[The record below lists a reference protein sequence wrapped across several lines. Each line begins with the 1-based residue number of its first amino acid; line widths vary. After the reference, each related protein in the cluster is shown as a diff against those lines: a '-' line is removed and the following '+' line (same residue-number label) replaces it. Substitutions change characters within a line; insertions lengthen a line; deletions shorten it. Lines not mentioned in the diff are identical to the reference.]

1 MSADDAKKS
10 GNKDAKEI
18 VDKQE
23 QTKKEIIAT
32 FNQAFKSKIVADA
45 FCREA
50 MTGYEKFGGKSISK
64 KTCWR

>member
-1 MSADDAKKS
+1 MLASTRTIGADVNATNLKKMSADDAKKS

-32 FNQAFKSKIVADA
+32 FNQAFKSKDS
-45 FCREA
+45 CRC
-50 MTGYEKFGGKSISK
+50 IL
-64 KTCWR
+64 

>member
-1 MSADDAKKS
+1 MLMQQILKKCLQTMLKKS

-32 FNQAFKSKIVADA
+32 FNQRF
-45 FCREA
+45 
-50 MTGYEKFGGKSISK
+50 
-64 KTCWR
+64 